1 MPTNT
6 PEHSLSYFHI
16 TFQAQR
22 MLISKGEIVK
32 DGQDPLASKWNLA
45 QKQYSNN
52 PLLGRLGS
60 RTEVNFTDSLTDISS
75 S

>member
-1 MPTNT
+1 
-6 PEHSLSYFHI
+6 
-16 TFQAQR
+16 

-60 RTEVNFTDSLTDISS
+60 NAYSSTRTEVISLTPQPISLLVGKI
-75 S
+75 